1 MLIVKNENT
10 SAYFNL
16 AAEEYL
22 MNNFSDDIFMLW
34 RGKSSILIGKN
45 QNTLKEIN
53 YDFVK
58 EHDIEVVRRL
68 SGGGTVFCDLGNTN
82 FTFISNGEGS
92 HFADF
97 KSFTTPIIEVLNE
110 LGAKAEFSGR
120 NDITIDG
127 KKVSGNAQYK
137 MKNRILHHGTL
148 LFTSDIGI
156 LSNALNP
163 SELKYKG
170 VSVDSVKSRV
180 TNIGSHLI
188 DKSIDIIKFRHI
200 INEHILKTNDSAKF
214 YEFTD
219 EDIQA
224 INKLVEEKY
233 RTFDWNYGKSPKYS
247 RYGEDKF
254 SGGILEISY
263 DVEKGKF
270 TSVSITGD
278 FFSKKDVNELT
289 EAMIGLEHDYEKVKE
304 FLTAK
309 RADEYINNI
318 SNEEILSLLF

>member
-22 MNNFSDDIFMLW
+22 LNNFSEDIFMLW
-34 RGKSSILIGKN
+34 RGRSSILIGKN
-45 QNTLKEIN
+45 QNTMKEIN

-58 EHDIEVVRRL
+58 EHNIEVVRRL

-82 FTFISNGEGS
+82 FTFISNGEGTN
-92 HFADF
+92 FADF
-97 KSFTTPIIEVLNE
+97 KSFTKPIIEVLNQ

-127 KKVSGNAQYK
+127 KKISGNAQYK

-180 TNIGSHLI
+180 TNIGTHLS

-200 INEHILKTNDSAKF
+200 INEHILDTNESAQF

-219 EDIQA
+219 EDITA
-224 INKLVEEKY
+224 INKLVDEKY
-233 RTFDWNYGKSPKYS
+233 GTFEWNYGKSPKYS

-254 SGGILEISY
+254 PGGILEISY
-263 DVEKGKF
+263 DVEKGRF
-270 TSVSITGD
+270 TNLSITGD
-278 FFSKKDVNELT
+278 FFSKKDVRELT
-289 EAMIGLEHDYEKVKE
+289 DRMLGLEHDYEKVRE
-304 FLTAK
+304 FLMVN

-318 SNEEILSLLF
+318 SNDEILSLLF